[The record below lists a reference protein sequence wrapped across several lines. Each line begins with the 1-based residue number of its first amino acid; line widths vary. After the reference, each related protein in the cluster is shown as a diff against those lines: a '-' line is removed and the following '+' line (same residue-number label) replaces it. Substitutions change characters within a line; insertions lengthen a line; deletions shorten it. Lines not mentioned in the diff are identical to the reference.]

1 MRRPNRLAEPGES
14 RGLWLVALL
23 ALAFLAAVGLV
34 VVLGFVAAPK
44 SDPSTI
50 ASSPQERFSWPVFGI
65 GMAVLV
71 LVVVGAI
78 LAIVLPRR
86 SRSRVDASARYMSTR
101 KDLDGLSE
109 AKQRAD
115 AERLGVTD
123 VGSGVPIGQMVNGGS
138 VLTSSYEHVRIAILG
153 PRAGKTSSVAIREVM
168 ETNGP
173 SIVTS
178 NKRDIVDAT
187 RGPRS
192 ERGLVRVYDI
202 QNLVGEKPTWWWNPL
217 SFVHNLETAERLA
230 GIFVAS
236 ATGRDAKTDAYF
248 SAAAKDYLSALLL
261 AAAVGNQ
268 PLSILIT
275 WMARPDTGEPV
286 NILSMA
292 DYVDVARTLRATL
305 DLTPKQRDG
314 VIGTAQPFVA
324 FLRNPEYLPWIQ
336 QTGPDDDRPHFDPE
350 KFVKSKADTL
360 YLVSKEGEGSARA
373 ITAALTMATLDAADR
388 LGAASPGMRVPRPI
402 MATLDEAANVV
413 RWPELPDLYSHYGSR
428 GIILS
433 VFLQSWTQ
441 GVEAWT
447 EGGMKKMWSA
457 ANIRMV
463 GAGVAEVGF
472 LRELAELVG
481 KRDVRSSSLSTSMR
495 SGSSTSTSLRR
506 EEILDVSEIGS
517 LPPGRALVF
526 SSGNPPA
533 LVKLIPWWTREYADS
548 VAASRDYFEKNE
560 GSKNS

>member
-1 MRRPNRLAEPGES
+1 MRRPNKLAEPGDS
-14 RGLWLVALL
+14 HLLWTIALL
-23 ALAFLAAVGLV
+23 VGALLTAVVLA
-34 VVLGFVAAPK
+34 VVLGFVAAPRH
-44 SDPSTI
+44 DPSTI
-50 ASSPQERFSWPVFGI
+50 ASSDQRRFSWPVFGTGMGLIVLASI
-65 GMAVLV
+65 G
-71 LVVVGAI
+71 VVFAF
-78 LAIVLPRR
+78 VLPRR
-86 SRSRVDASARYMSTR
+86 SRSRVDSSAKYMSTR
-101 KDLDGLSE
+101 KDLAGLSE

-138 VLTSSYEHVRIAILG
+138 VLASSYEHVRIAILG

-261 AAAVGNQ
+261 AAAVGKQ

-286 NILSMA
+286 DILSMA

-350 KFVKSKADTL
+350 KFVSSKADTL

-506 EEILDVSEIGS
+506 EEILDVSEIGA

-548 VAASRDYFEKNE
+548 VATSRDYFEKNE
-560 GSKNS
+560 EGKNS

>member
-14 RGLWLVALL
+14 RGLWLAALL
-23 ALAFLAAVGLV
+23 ALAFLVAIGLV

-50 ASSPQERFSWPVFGI
+50 ASSDQERFSWPVFGV
-65 GMAVLV
+65 GMGVLV
-71 LVVVGAI
+71 LITVGAI
-78 LAIVLPRR
+78 LAFVLPGR
-86 SRSRVDASARYMSTR
+86 SRSRVDSSARYMSTR
-101 KDLDGLSE
+101 KDLQGLSE

-261 AAAVGNQ
+261 AAAVGKQ

-336 QTGPDDDRPHFDPE
+336 QTGPEDTRPHFDPE

-388 LGAASPGMRVPRPI
+388 LGAASTGMRVPRPI

-472 LRELAELVG
+472 LRELSELVG

-533 LVKLIPWWTREYADS
+533 LVKLIPWWTREYADR
-548 VAASRDYFEKNE
+548 VAASRDYFEKNAK
-560 GSKNS
+560 GKD